1 MRGSRYVVVI
11 VDDHALFSQGLAL
24 LLESRAGDRFVVA
37 GATTAGEEAVA
48 LVGREGAD
56 IAIVDLALP
65 PLGGVETIRRL
76 SAAYP
81 ATRVLALSGTD
92 DLGLATAALRAGAAG
107 FLGKS
112 ADPDVLVAPLLTIA
126 AGVRVV
132 HADLLDA
139 LLVAG
144 DRTHDGVAER
154 LGDRELQ
161 LWALLARGLE
171 TSEIATSLLVSER
184 TAKRMIASLLHRLGA
199 ANRIEAAALAGRYGL
214 VDRPPPAPSGAP
226 GRRAGGR
233 DGSGGRVRATAVEAD
248 PGDLRPVVTPPRPR

>member
-1 MRGSRYVVVI
+1 MREGRYVVVI
-11 VDDHALFSQGLAL
+11 VDDHALFAQGLAL
-24 LLESRAGDRFVVA
+24 LLESRAGERFVVA

-76 SAAYP
+76 TAAYP
-81 ATRVLALSGTD
+81 ATRVLALSGTE
-92 DLGLATAALRAGAAG
+92 DLDLAAAALRAGAAG

-112 ADPDVLVAPLLTIA
+112 ADPDVLVAPLLTVA

-132 HADLLDA
+132 RADLLDA
-139 LLVAG
+139 LLDAS
-144 DRTHDGVAER
+144 DRTSDGLVER
-154 LGDRELQ
+154 LGSRELQ

-171 TSEIATSLLVSER
+171 TSEIAKPMLVSER
-184 TAKRMIASLLHRLGA
+184 TAKRMIAALLHKLGA

-214 VDRPPPAPSGAP
+214 LDRPP
-226 GRRAGGR
+226 AG
-233 DGSGGRVRATAVEAD
+233 
-248 PGDLRPVVTPPRPR
+248 

>member
-1 MRGSRYVVVI
+1 VRGGRYAVVI

-24 LLESRAGDRFVVA
+24 LLESRAGDVFVVA
-37 GATTAGEEAVA
+37 GSTTAGEEAVA
-48 LVGREGAD
+48 LVGREAAD

-76 SAAYP
+76 TAAYP
-81 ATRVLALSGTD
+81 ATKVLALSGTE

-112 ADPDVLVAPLLTIA
+112 ADPEVLVAPLLTIA

-132 HADLLDA
+132 RTDLLDA
-139 LLVAG
+139 LLAAG
-144 DRTHDGVAER
+144 DRTGDGIVER
-154 LGDRELQ
+154 LDSRELQ

-171 TSEIATSLLVSER
+171 TSEIARPMLVSER
-184 TAKRMIASLLHRLGA
+184 TAKRMIAALLHKLGA

-214 VDRPPPAPSGAP
+214 LDDDDRI
-226 GRRAGGR
+226 
-233 DGSGGRVRATAVEAD
+233 
-248 PGDLRPVVTPPRPR
+248 RP